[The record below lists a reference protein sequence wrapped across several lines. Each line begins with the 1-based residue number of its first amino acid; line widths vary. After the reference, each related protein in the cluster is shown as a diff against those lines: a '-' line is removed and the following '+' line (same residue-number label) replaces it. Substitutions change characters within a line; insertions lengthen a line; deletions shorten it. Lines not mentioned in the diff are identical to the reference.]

1 MYGTL
6 VYGPMYAH
14 DVYSQIKGYCRQGC
28 EIQRND
34 IRLLGPL
41 EQILLAGYVSRCSC
55 LCTIHI
61 RCHTLPL
68 CLHFYV
74 MMHACI
80 RPSPWRMKVYT
91 TGSIICMKDF
101 EPSNLMAFDLLWCKH
116 ISHICLYFF
125 HGYGHFANKKAK
137 PLHWQSIKRAME
149 QFAED
154 QIQPTTFV

>member
-28 EIQRND
+28 EIHRND

-41 EQILLAGYVSRCSC
+41 EQILLAGYVSRSSC

-74 MMHACI
+74 MMHA
-80 RPSPWRMKVYT
+80 RMHSTITLTHEGIHNRVNN
-91 TGSIICMKDF
+91 MH
-101 EPSNLMAFDLLWCKH
+101 ERL
-116 ISHICLYFF
+116 
-125 HGYGHFANKKAK
+125 
-137 PLHWQSIKRAME
+137 
-149 QFAED
+149 
-154 QIQPTTFV
+154 